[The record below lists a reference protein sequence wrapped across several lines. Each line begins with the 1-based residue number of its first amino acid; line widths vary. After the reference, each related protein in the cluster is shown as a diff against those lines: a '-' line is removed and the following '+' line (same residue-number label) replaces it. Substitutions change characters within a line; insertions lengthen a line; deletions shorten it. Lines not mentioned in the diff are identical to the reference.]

1 MTNKEVEA
9 LMVDTDKLDVS
20 LEEKVAIKE
29 KQFQVAMD
37 DGNVQMLIWLGKQHL
52 GQKELPE
59 FSKDELCEGFDLEV
73 IDFAECDNK
82 GCKCVDCGKNSI
94 DI

>member
-1 MTNKEVEA
+1 MTNKEVEK

-37 DGNVQMLIWLGKQHL
+37 DGNVQMLIWLGKQYL
-52 GQKELPE
+52 GQTEKPNDIERDELP
-59 FSKDELCEGFDLEV
+59 SGFDLKV
-73 IDFAECDNK
+73 IE
-82 GCKCVDCGKNSI
+82 
-94 DI
+94 

>member
-37 DGNVQMLIWLGKQHL
+37 DGNVQMLIWLGKQYL
-52 GQKELPE
+52 GQSEKPSDIKEDELP
-59 FSKDELCEGFDLEV
+59 SGFDLKV
-73 IDFAECDNK
+73 I
-82 GCKCVDCGKNSI
+82 
-94 DI
+94 